1 MCTVYFAERGKSM
14 GRRLFVFL
22 IVLLCALAALLLL
35 SALLNAPAAGD
46 AAAEAPPIA
55 HSITAFVNMPPTP
68 TSAPEMSV
76 GAWLRVAAL
85 FAAVILI
92 IPRLLCTCDA
102 NGRVLNKRR
111 YVRSFHLVFKQEIA
125 CG

>member
-1 MCTVYFAERGKSM
+1 MS
-14 GRRLFVFL
+14 RRLFVFL
-22 IVLLCALAALLLL
+22 AALFCLFGALLLL
-35 SALLNAPAAGD
+35 SALIDHPAGSD
-46 AAAEAPPIA
+46 TVAEEPPIA
-55 HSITAFVNMPPTP
+55 RSITAFVSMPPSP
-68 TSAPEMSV
+68 TSASEMSA

-85 FAAVILI
+85 FAAVLVI
-92 IPRLLCTCDA
+92 IPILQCTCDA

>member
-1 MCTVYFAERGKSM
+1 MS
-14 GRRLFVFL
+14 RRLFVFF
-22 IVLLCALAALLLL
+22 IAMLCTLGALLLL
-35 SALLNAPAAGD
+35 SALIDAPAAED
-46 AAAEAPPIA
+46 AVAEDLPIA

-68 TSAPEMSV
+68 TSAPEMPV

-85 FAAVILI
+85 FAAVIVI
-92 IPRLLCTCDA
+92 IPRLQCTCDA
-102 NGRVLNKRR
+102 NGRVLRKRR